1 MGNEVW
7 ALAKSNGGGHFDRR
21 LGDVFKL
28 EGNRRERWMYERG
41 DDTAYIE

>member
-1 MGNEVW
+1 MRKAAE
-7 ALAKSNGGGHFDRR
+7 HFTFATKAAAHD

-41 DDTAYIE
+41 DDTEYIE